1 MASICAALA
10 IRLRSSTGCGNATGL
25 PRRVY
30 KDICW
35 REVNM
40 RRASVSRSATTT
52 LAATITYGRSNWRED
67 LKRARQRWSAA
78 FQAPGAKCHA
88 DAKGQPSMA
97 ATEAPDTLE
106 PRIQTGA
113 FSAAP

>member
-1 MASICAALA
+1 MASISAALA

-35 REVNM
+35 REVNI

-52 LAATITYGRSNWRED
+52 LAATITYGRSNWREG
-67 LKRARQRWSAA
+67 LKRARERSSAA
-78 FQAPGAKCHA
+78 FKAPGAECDA
-88 DAKGQPSMA
+88 DAKGKPGMA
-97 ATEAPDTLE
+97 ATHGPDHLH
-106 PRIQTGA
+106 PRV
-113 FSAAP
+113 